1 MAYQINFTEANNP
14 SKLPL
19 TVQDQTLNS
28 QTSVTFVGKNY
39 PGYSPIIAENFL
51 HLLENFA
58 SPNAPESPVQGQL
71 WYDSSVGINL
81 LKVFD
86 GTNWTEAGAVKKA
99 KTAPAV
105 ANSVRGDL
113 WIDTENQQLYLFSG
127 ASWLLVG
134 PQFSAGTNTGPS
146 VETLIDINNISHAVI
161 SLYANNVRVAII
173 SEDTFV
179 PKATLA
185 GFSNGINKG
194 INISL
199 GDSSGL
205 NALAQTSY
213 KLYGSAS
220 SADALNINNKV
231 ISADKFL
238 RSDVTSKSLHPIEIQ
253 SDSGI
258 SLGSDLGFS
267 ISSTSSAINFYSQS
281 GKTLNF
287 KIKNTGEI
295 VTLLHI
301 GTNNNV
307 GIGENNTNPE
317 ATLDVSGDIR
327 GQGRIFTNSTLDAD
341 NLNEGSITTAG
352 GMSVALNS
360 FFGENVNVYGQIVPI
375 NVDVDNLPIAGP
387 VIVPGPLSSLDVD
400 VADKYD
406 IGTLTRPFRN
416 IYAQS
421 FVGSFS
427 GTFSGSSS
435 ANTSG
440 SAAYLASTTYVKVVG
455 DVASKDSQG
464 AAYNGKTE
472 TGTLELEVEITSDAI
487 TSQTQNLVSSK
498 SSDLMLVYR
507 NDSAYTGL
515 AKITQSAFLS
525 GVSQVPTGTI
535 IPYAGS
541 AAPPGYL
548 LCDGSEVSRV
558 TYNVLFGVLGYKFR
572 PEAQLQ
578 GSATFAL
585 PDMRGRFALGAD
597 NMNNNL
603 PPIPSKINPA
613 IEISPSPSSGA
624 GRVGDTSASSVGAGG
639 GSSTK
644 TLTVS
649 NLPQH
654 THTLNSGNAQY
665 YAPGVPGAL
674 PDGLAVA
681 GKGTDGLVTGQ
692 GLSNSG
698 SVAGLTT
705 TSAVDIINPYLT
717 INYIIKT

>member
-19 TVQDQTLNS
+19 TVQDQTLNN

-134 PQFSAGTNTGPS
+134 PQFSAGSNTGPS

-161 SLYANNVRVAII
+161 SMYSNNVRVGII
-173 SEDTFV
+173 SEDTFI

-185 GFSNGINKG
+185 GFTNGINKG

-199 GDSSGL
+199 GDKTGL

-213 KLYGSAS
+213 KLYGTASA
-220 SADALNINNKV
+220 ADALNINNKV
-231 ISADKFL
+231 VSADNFL
-238 RSDVTSKSLHPIEIQ
+238 RADVTSKTLHPLEIQ
-253 SDSGI
+253 SDSGV

-267 ISSTSSAINFYSQS
+267 ISSTSSSINFYSQS
-281 GKTLNF
+281 SKALDF
-287 KIKNTGEI
+287 KIKTAGEI
-295 VTLLHI
+295 STLLHI
-301 GTNNNV
+301 GANKNI

-317 ATLDVSGDIR
+317 ATLDVLGDIR
-327 GQGRIFTNSTLDAD
+327 GQGRIFTNSTIDAD
-341 NLNEGSITTAG
+341 NLDEGSITTAG

-360 FFGENVNVYGQIVPI
+360 FFGENINVYGKIVPI
-375 NVDVDNLPIAGP
+375 NVDVDDLPIAGP
-387 VIVPGPLSSLDVD
+387 VIVPGPLTALDAD
-400 VADKYD
+400 VAEKYD

-416 IYAQS
+416 VYAQS

-440 SAAYLASTTYVKVVG
+440 SAAYLASTTYIKVIG
-455 DVASKDSQG
+455 DVSSKDSQG
-464 AAYNGKTE
+464 TAYNGKTE

-487 TSQTQNLVSSK
+487 TAQTTSLTSSK

-525 GVSQVPTGTI
+525 GVSQVPVGTI
-535 IPYAGS
+535 FPYAGS
-541 AAPPGYL
+541 TAPPGYL
-548 LCDGSEVSRV
+548 LCDGSEVSRI
-558 TYNVLFGVLGYKFR
+558 TYNVLFGILGYKYR
-572 PEAQLQ
+572 PESQLQ
-578 GSATFAL
+578 GASTFAL

-603 PPIPSKINPA
+603 PTIPSKINPA
-613 IEISPSPSSGA
+613 IEISPSPSSAA
-624 GRVGDTSASSVGAGG
+624 GRVSDTSASSIGAGG
-639 GSSTK
+639 GASKK
-644 TLTVS
+644 TLTVN

-654 THTLNSGNAQY
+654 THSLNSGNAQY
-665 YAPGVPGAL
+665 YAPGSPGAL
-674 PDGLAVA
+674 PDGLAVS
-681 GKGTDGLVTGQ
+681 GKGTADLVSGQ

-698 SVAGLTT
+698 NVSGLVT